1 MGRNKS
7 TSPSHHLPVF
17 RMGETNQLLPHSTIG
32 VGGPTNFVLS
42 STRLCVAHGL
52 QLAMVSCLSV
62 RIGIVSILILRL
74 ILSSLLTVL
83 ESRGGLWL
91 DTGFWC

>member
-42 STRLCVAHGL
+42 STRLCVAHGF
-52 QLAMVSCLSV
+52 QLAMEGLVFHHLVLLQPSFLV
-62 RIGIVSILILRL
+62 V
-74 ILSSLLTVL
+74 LLTRVSL
-83 ESRGGLWL
+83 QLFL
-91 DTGFWC
+91 V